1 MPSLE
6 EAKLVSCAFGLED
19 VVAFIKNHRDT
30 LRRLTISEYN
40 FLGEDSSAAETKIK
54 EQLALE
60 DEGHD
65 VHLVVQDLEDMIM

>member
-1 MPSLE
+1 MPSLV
-6 EAKLVSCAFGLED
+6 EAKFVSCAFQVQD

-40 FLGEDSSAAETKIK
+40 LLGEDSSAAQTKIR

-60 DEGHD
+60 DEGHN
-65 VHLVVQDLEDMIM
+65 VHLVVQDLEHLVM